1 MIKSDDKDGP
11 SYGTK
16 RLTPGI
22 LVVYDYAELMPS
34 TFIVHFDSTP
44 SQKEA
49 PGDSPPR
56 SATSSNTT
64 VTTSYILIYAR

>member
-11 SYGTK
+11 SYE

-22 LVVYDYAELMPS
+22 LVVYDYAELMLS

-49 PGDSPPR
+49 PGESPPH